1 MRERLRLAIRGAV
14 QGVGFRPFVY
24 RLAREIGA
32 DGFVL
37 NSTAGVI
44 IEVEGERAALETFR
58 DRIAADRPPRA
69 VIQGLEA
76 SWLDATGYAG
86 FAIRPSTRDGAA
98 SALVLPDIAICAD
111 CRRDIADPGNRR
123 YRYPFTNCTNC
134 GPRFSII
141 EALPYD
147 RANTSMRG
155 FAMCAACAREYADP
169 ADRRFHAQPNA
180 CPVCGPRLA
189 LWDAGGRTIAE
200 ADDALRA
207 AAAAIANGR
216 IVAVKGLGGFHL
228 MVDASQ
234 DDAVRRL
241 RERKHR
247 DAKPFA
253 LMFADIKAIEQHC
266 VISPAEARVLQS
278 PESPIVLVSRRAD
291 VHRLAPS
298 LAPDNPNL
306 GVMVP
311 YTPLHVL
318 LMGELEGPVVA
329 TSGNRSDE
337 PICIDEVE
345 ALERLCGVAD
355 LFLVHDR
362 PIVRHADDSIVRIV
376 LDRELMLRRA
386 RGYAPLPIPIRSTAA
401 PVLAVGAHQKN
412 TIALASGSNVFVSQH
427 LGDLDSPESA
437 AAFVA
442 AIGDLERLH
451 EIAPQDVVADLHPDY
466 RSTSYA
472 RALGLPL
479 TQVQHHWAHIAGCMA
494 ENDLEGPALGVC
506 WDGTGYGPDGTV
518 WGGEFLSV
526 DESSFTRAAS
536 LRPFRLPGGDRA
548 VREPRRSALG
558 VLHAIDPD
566 MLLPAHV
573 SAAYSD
579 VERRVLLDALDRGI
593 NAPVTTSAG
602 RLFDAIASL
611 TGLRQRTG
619 FEGQAAMDLEFA
631 ATVDGAAPYPFD
643 LTASGARFTLGSWQ
657 APPLV
662 VDWAPMIRAIV
673 AGVQGGVPVAVIAS
687 RVHHTLADIIV
698 AVAIAIG
705 QPAVVLSGGCFQ
717 NRRLTER
724 AVIALRDAGF
734 RPYWHQRIPPN
745 DGGIALGQIAAFL
758 RVKENQPCAS
768 PYPVASSRLTAATPC
783 SAADVSI
790 LPASSSM

>member
-1 MRERLRLAIRGAV
+1 MRERLRLTVRGAV

-24 RLAREIGA
+24 RLAHEMDV

-37 NSTAGVI
+37 NSTLGVT
-44 IEVEGERAALETFR
+44 IEVEGDRARLDAFR
-58 DRIAADRPPRA
+58 DRISSDRPPRA
-69 VIQGLEA
+69 IIQSLEA
-76 SWLDATGYAG
+76 SWLDASGYSG
-86 FAIRPSTRDGAA
+86 FQIRPSTREAGA
-98 SALVLPDIAICAD
+98 SALVLPDIAVCDD
-111 CRRDIADPGNRR
+111 CRRDILDPGNRR
-123 YRYPFTNCTNC
+123 HRYPFTNCTNC

-147 RANTSMRG
+147 RANTSMRR
-155 FAMCAACAREYADP
+155 FAMCPSCAHEYDDP

-180 CPVCGPRLA
+180 CPDCGPSLT
-189 LWDAGGRTIAE
+189 LCDAGGRAIATE
-200 ADDALRA
+200 DDALQA
-207 AAAAIANGR
+207 AAEALATGH

-228 MVDASQ
+228 MVDARD

-247 DAKPFA
+247 EAKPFA
-253 LMFADIKAIEQHC
+253 LMCPDLDAIDRYC
-266 VISPAEARVLQS
+266 LISAAEARVLQS
-278 PESPIVLVSRRAD
+278 PESPIVLLSRRSD

-298 LAPDNPNL
+298 VAPGNPNL
-306 GVMVP
+306 GVMLP

-318 LMGELEGPVVA
+318 LMREIQGPVVA

-345 ALERLCGVAD
+345 ALERLGGIAD

-386 RGYAPLPIPIRSTAA
+386 RGYAPLPIPISSAA
-401 PVLAVGAHQKN
+401 PPVIAVGAHLKN
-412 TIALASGSNVFVSQH
+412 TIALAAGTNVFVSQH
-427 LGDLDSPESA
+427 IGDLDSPEST
-437 AAFVA
+437 AAFEA

-451 EIAPQDVVADLHPDY
+451 EIRPGAVVADLHPDY
-466 RSTSYA
+466 RSTAYA
-472 RALGLPL
+472 RAVGLPL
-479 TQVQHHWAHIAGCMA
+479 TQVQHHWAHVAGCMA
-494 ENDLEGPALGVC
+494 ENDLDGPALGVC

-518 WGGEFLSV
+518 WGGEFLAV
-526 DESSFTRAAS
+526 NGSSFARAAC

-558 VLHAIDPD
+558 LLHALDPG
-566 MLLPAHV
+566 MPQPAPV
-573 SAAYSD
+573 AEAFSD
-579 VERRVLLDALDRGI
+579 VERRVLIDALDRGI

-611 TGLRQRTG
+611 TGLRQRTR

-631 ATVDGAAPYPFD
+631 ATVDGAAVYPFD
-643 LTASGARFTLGSWQ
+643 ITRAGARFTLGSWQ

-662 VDWAPMIRAIV
+662 IDWAPMIRALV
-673 AGVQGGVPVAVIAS
+673 AEVQVGVPTAIIAS
-687 RVHHTLADIIV
+687 RAHNTLAAIIV
-698 AVAIAIG
+698 EAAIAIG
-705 QPAVVLSGGCFQ
+705 EPAIVLTGGCFQ

-724 AVIALRDAGF
+724 AVIALRHAGF

-745 DGGIALGQIAAFL
+745 DGGIALGQIAAYL

-768 PYPVASSRLTAATPC
+768 PYPDASSRLTAAIPC
-783 SAADVSI
+783 FAADGST
-790 LPASSSM
+790 LPASSST

>member
-1 MRERLRLAIRGAV
+1 MRERLRLVIRGAV

-24 RLAREIGA
+24 RLAHEMA
-32 DGFVL
+32 VNGFVL
-37 NSTAGVI
+37 NSTLGVT
-44 IEVEGERAALETFR
+44 IEVEGDRVWLDAFR
-58 DRIAADRPPRA
+58 DRIVADRPPRA
-69 VIQGLEA
+69 IIQSLEA
-76 SWLDATGYAG
+76 SWLDVTGYAG
-86 FAIRPSTRDGAA
+86 FQIRPSLRDGAA

-111 CRRDIADPGNRR
+111 CRRDILDPANRR

-147 RANTSMRG
+147 RANTSMRR
-155 FAMCAACAREYADP
+155 FEMCPSCAHEYDDP
-169 ADRRFHAQPNA
+169 GDRRFHAQPNA
-180 CPVCGPRLA
+180 CPACGPSLR
-189 LWDAGGRTIAE
+189 LWDAGGRAIA
-200 ADDALRA
+200 AKDDAMRA
-207 AAAAIANGR
+207 AAEAIASGR

-228 MVDASQ
+228 MADAR
-234 DDAVRRL
+234 DNDAVRRL
-241 RERKHR
+241 RARKHR
-247 DAKPFA
+247 EAKPFA
-253 LMFADIKAIEQHC
+253 LMFPDLGAIDRHC
-266 VISPAEARVLQS
+266 LISAAEARVLQS
-278 PESPIVLVSRRAD
+278 PESPIVLLSRRSD

-298 LAPDNPNL
+298 VAPGNPNL
-306 GVMVP
+306 GVMLP

-318 LMGELEGPVVA
+318 LMREIQGPVVA

-345 ALERLCGVAD
+345 ALERLGGIAD

-386 RGYAPLPIPIRSTAA
+386 RGYAPLPIPISSAVP
-401 PVLAVGAHQKN
+401 PVLAVGAHLKN
-412 TIALASGSNVFVSQH
+412 TIALAAGSNVFVSQH
-427 LGDLDSPESA
+427 IGDLDSPEST
-437 AAFVA
+437 AAFEA

-451 EIAPQDVVADLHPDY
+451 EITPGAVVADLHPDY
-466 RSTSYA
+466 RSTAYA
-472 RALGLPL
+472 RAVGLPL

-518 WGGEFLSV
+518 WGGEFLAV
-526 DESSFTRAAS
+526 NGSSFARAAC

-558 VLHAIDPD
+558 LLHALDPG
-566 MLLPAHV
+566 MPLPAPV
-573 SAAYSD
+573 AEAFSD
-579 VERRVLLDALDRGI
+579 VERRVLIDALDRGI

-611 TGLRQRTG
+611 TGLRQRTR

-631 ATVDGAAPYPFD
+631 ATVDGAAVYPFD
-643 LTASGARFTLGSWQ
+643 ITGAGARFTLGSWQ

-662 VDWAPMIRAIV
+662 IDWAPMIRALV
-673 AGVQGGVPVAVIAS
+673 AEVQVGVPTAVVAS
-687 RVHHTLADIIV
+687 RAHNTLAAIIV
-698 AVAIAIG
+698 EAAIAIG
-705 QPAVVLSGGCFQ
+705 KPAIVLTGGCFQ

-745 DGGIALGQIAAFL
+745 DGGIALGQVAAYL
-758 RVKENQPCAS
+758 RAKENQPCAS
-768 PYPVASSRLTAATPC
+768 PYQDESSRSTAPTPC
-783 SAADVSI
+783 CAADGST
-790 LPASSSM
+790 LPASSST

>member
-24 RLAREIGA
+24 RLAHEMQV

-37 NSTAGVI
+37 NSTMGVT
-44 IEVEGERAALETFR
+44 IEVEGDRARLDAFR

-69 VIQGLEA
+69 IIQSLEA

-86 FAIRPSTRDGAA
+86 FQIRPSIRDGAA

-111 CRRDIADPGNRR
+111 CRSDILDPGNRR

-141 EALPYD
+141 EGLPYD
-147 RANTSMRG
+147 RANTSMRR
-155 FAMCAACAREYADP
+155 FAMCPACANEYDDP
-169 ADRRFHAQPNA
+169 CDRRFHAQPNA
-180 CPVCGPRLA
+180 CPACGPSLM
-189 LWDAGGRTIAE
+189 LWDAGGRAIAAE
-200 ADDALRA
+200 DDALLA

-228 MVDASQ
+228 MVDARH

-247 DAKPFA
+247 EAKPFA
-253 LMFADIKAIEQHC
+253 LMFPDLNAIERHC
-266 VISPAEARVLQS
+266 VISLAEARVLQS
-278 PESPIVLVSRRAD
+278 PESPIVLVLRRAD

-298 LAPDNPNL
+298 LAPGNPNL

-318 LMGELEGPVVA
+318 LMGELQGPVVA

-345 ALERLCGVAD
+345 ALERLGGIAD

-362 PIVRHADDSIVRIV
+362 PIVRHADDSIVRII

-386 RGYAPLPIPIRSTAA
+386 RGYAPLPIPLRHAA
-401 PVLAVGAHQKN
+401 PPLLAVGAHLKN
-412 TIALASGSNVFVSQH
+412 TIALASRSNVFVSQH
-427 LGDLDSPESA
+427 LGDLDSPEST
-437 AAFVA
+437 AAFEA

-451 EIAPQDVVADLHPDY
+451 EITPGAVVADLHPDY
-466 RSTSYA
+466 RSTVYA

-479 TQVQHHWAHIAGCMA
+479 TQLQHHWAHIAGCMA
-494 ENDLEGPALGVC
+494 ENDLDGPALGVC

-518 WGGEFLSV
+518 WGGEFLAV
-526 DESSFTRAAS
+526 DGASFRRAAC

-558 VLHAIDPD
+558 LLHALDPEVP
-566 MLLPAHV
+566 LSGHV
-573 SAAYSD
+573 AAAFND
-579 VERRVLLDALDRGI
+579 VERRVLTDALDRGI

-631 ATVDGAAPYPFD
+631 ATVDGAAVYPFD
-643 LTASGARFTLGSWQ
+643 ITRAGARFTLGSWQ

-662 VDWAPMIRAIV
+662 IDWAPMIRAIV
-673 AGVQGGVPVAVIAS
+673 AEVQDGVPAAVVAS
-687 RVHHTLADIIV
+687 RAHNTLAAIIV
-698 AVAIAIG
+698 EAAIAIG
-705 QPAVVLSGGCFQ
+705 EPAIVLTGGCFQ
-717 NRRLTER
+717 NRYLIER
-724 AVIALRDAGF
+724 TVIALRHAGF

-745 DGGIALGQIAAFL
+745 DGGIALGQIAAYL

-768 PYPVASSRLTAATPC
+768 PYPDASSRLTGATPC
-783 SAADVSI
+783 SAAAGST
-790 LPASSSM
+790 LPASSNT

>member
-24 RLAREIGA
+24 RLAHEMGV

-37 NSTAGVI
+37 NSTLGVT
-44 IEVEGERAALETFR
+44 IEVEGDRARLDAFR
-58 DRIAADRPPRA
+58 DRITADRPPRA
-69 VIQGLEA
+69 IIQSLEA
-76 SWLDATGYAG
+76 SWLDATGYSG
-86 FAIRPSTRDGAA
+86 FQIRPSVRDGAA

-111 CRRDIADPGNRR
+111 CRRDILDPDNRR

-147 RANTSMRG
+147 RANTSMRR
-155 FAMCAACAREYADP
+155 FAMCPACAREYDDP

-180 CPVCGPRLA
+180 CPVCGPSLT
-189 LWDAGGRTIAE
+189 LWNARGRAIA
-200 ADDALRA
+200 ATDDALRG
-207 AAAAIANGR
+207 AAAAIANGY

-228 MVDASQ
+228 MVDARH

-247 DAKPFA
+247 EAKPFA
-253 LMFADIKAIEQHC
+253 LMFPDLDSVDRDCA
-266 VISPAEARVLQS
+266 VSPAEARVLQS
-278 PESPIVLVSRRAD
+278 PESPIVLLSRRPG

-298 LAPDNPNL
+298 VAPGNPNL
-306 GVMVP
+306 GVMLP

-318 LMGELEGPVVA
+318 LMREVAGPVVA

-345 ALERLCGVAD
+345 ALERLGGIAD

-386 RGYAPLPIPIRSTAA
+386 RGYAPLPIPIRATAP
-401 PVLAVGAHQKN
+401 PVLAVGAHLKN

-427 LGDLDSPESA
+427 LGDLDSPEST

-451 EIAPQDVVADLHPDY
+451 EIAPRAVVADLHPDY
-466 RSTSYA
+466 RSTAYA
-472 RALGLPL
+472 RATGLPI
-479 TQVQHHWAHIAGCMA
+479 TQVQHHWAHVAACMA
-494 ENDLEGPALGVC
+494 ENDLDGPALGVC

-526 DESSFTRAAS
+526 TGSSFTRAAC

-558 VLHAIDPD
+558 ILHAIDP
-566 MLLPAHV
+566 LLAWPAHL
-573 SAAYSD
+573 SAAFSD
-579 VERRVLLDALDRGI
+579 VERRVLVDALERGI

-631 ATVDGAAPYPFD
+631 ADPAVDDDYPFD
-643 LTASGARFTLGSWQ
+643 ITREGARVALGSWL

-662 VDWAPMIRAIV
+662 IDWAPMIRAIADEV
-673 AGVQGGVPVAVIAS
+673 RGGVATGVIAA
-687 RVHHTLADIIV
+687 RVHNTLAGMIV
-698 AVAIAIG
+698 SVARL
-705 QPAVVLSGGCFQ
+705 QVEPAVVLSGGCFQ
-717 NRRLTER
+717 NRYLTER
-724 AVIALRDAGF
+724 AVTALRLAGF

-745 DGGIALGQIAAFL
+745 DGGIALGQVAAYL
-758 RVKENQPCAS
+758 RNKESLRCAS
-768 PYPVASSRLTAATPC
+768 PSPVESSALRPAIPCFAAAGST
-783 SAADVSI
+783 S
-790 LPASSSM
+790 PASSSR